1 MSKNPFIVLDNALS
15 PYICESVINDLIIS
29 EDIDETKNQTTQR
42 PILDE
47 TLIQFI
53 TKTVTPYYP
62 KITEVFGAVPNK
74 IENILFTY
82 MSGSS
87 NETKFKSNNS
97 VFMNNQWVR
106 NEYNDF
112 TITLLLTS
120 YYNPKEP
127 IDREFESLGGQ
138 LQFPQHNISIY
149 PDRGGVIIHPSDN
162 HFIKNNCSI
171 AQGTCVMIDVL
182 VSCKDM
188 YLYNPIEFSMEKK
201 K

>member
-1 MSKNPFIVLDNALS
+1 MSNSPFIILNEVLS
-15 PYICESVINDLIIS
+15 PYTCESIINDLIIS
-29 EDIDETKNQTTQR
+29 EDINEGNNQTTNR
-42 PILDE
+42 SMLDE
-47 TLIQFI
+47 TLIQFV
-53 TKTVTPYYP
+53 TKIVTPLYS
-62 KITEVFGAVPNK
+62 KITDTFGVIPNK
-74 IENILFTY
+74 IEDITFLY
-82 MSGSS
+82 MYGNSP
-87 NETKFKSNNS
+87 ETKFKSNNS

-106 NEYNDF
+106 NEFNDF
-112 TITLLLTS
+112 TITLMLTS

-149 PDRGGVIIHPSDN
+149 PDRGGIIIHPSDN

-188 YLYNPIEFSMEKK
+188 YLYNPVEFSMERK
-201 K
+201 